1 MFLYTGTLARDN
13 CVPRWRARV
22 WFFLFSCRIWR
33 VLLWLASLQNSGQT
47 ITVCQCKHCLT
58 QHVERVWSP
67 KHKPTTPNMSQ
78 MKVAKR
84 IRNTLRLT
92 VLAYV
97 SLACW
102 DRLALAR
109 VARVVL
115 FDISVRVYG
124 LSFFVLSCA
133 RVCFVTCWCL
143 MSFYLRKRFCSILT
157 LACGRPPYNLPIFSY
172 LTWVGVIIRFRF
184 PYTLKA
190 LAAGRLFVYTPYP
203 RAVFSL
209 HFKAFNTVW
218 LIFTDQVDES
228 RFVLNVS
235 FLARK
240 WKINADF
247 V

>member
-1 MFLYTGTLARDN
+1 MLSAFGHPNISQQHPT
-13 CVPRWRARV
+13 
-22 WFFLFSCRIWR
+22 CRR
-33 VLLWLASLQNSGQT
+33 
-47 ITVCQCKHCLT
+47 
-58 QHVERVWSP
+58 
-67 KHKPTTPNMSQ
+67 
-78 MKVAKR
+78 KVAKR

-109 VARVVL
+109 VARLVL

-133 RVCFVTCWCL
+133 RVWFVTCWCL
-143 MSFYLRKRFCSILT
+143 ISFYLRKRFCSILT

-172 LTWVGVIIRFRF
+172 LTWVGVIILFRF

-209 HFKAFNTVW
+209 HFKAFNTVCRRKSICTQRFFPSKKMENKCW
-218 LIFTDQVDES
+218 LC
-228 RFVLNVS
+228 LNHAQS
-235 FLARK
+235 EPIRYWSTEK
-240 WKINADF
+240 
-247 V
+247 